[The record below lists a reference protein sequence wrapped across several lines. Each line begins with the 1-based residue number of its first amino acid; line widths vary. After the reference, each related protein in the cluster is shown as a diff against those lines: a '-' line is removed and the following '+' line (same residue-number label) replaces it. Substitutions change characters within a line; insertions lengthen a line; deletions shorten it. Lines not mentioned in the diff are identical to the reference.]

1 MSTHRAIGSLAFWV
15 TFIHIILSVL
25 KWYPRH
31 KADYWTYL
39 WSKIWHYYKGKVSD
53 RNRPDF

>member
-15 TFIHIILSVL
+15 TFTHIILSVL
-25 KWYPRH
+25 KWYPKH
-31 KADYWTYL
+31 KTDYWAYV
-39 WSKIWHYYKGKVSD
+39 WHKIWHYYDGKVYY